1 MISKYHCSWQG
12 YHKYFYRNGVD
23 ELENFID
30 VCFFQMIEEKKVLGR
45 KHFKQKKKNSTKV
58 EAQIKSECSIL
69 NSKEKSLISML
80 SKSKTNAE
88 K

>member
-1 MISKYHCSWQG
+1 MPFSNDRGEKSFRE
-12 YHKYFYRNGVD
+12 KT
-23 ELENFID
+23 
-30 VCFFQMIEEKKVLGR
+30 FQA
-45 KHFKQKKKNSTKV
+45 KKKNSTKV